1 MTKRLTAIF
10 LAVLAVLT
18 LAACG
23 QGETAPGTMGT
34 MLAQVFEERGKADP
48 NLDLTDL
55 GNTLMNDSGLPIDGA
70 PRLWAMP
77 SVTVILLGLL
87 VALS

>member
-23 QGETAPGTMGT
+23 QGETAP
-34 MLAQVFEERGKADP
+34 
-48 NLDLTDL
+48 LT
-55 GNTLMNDSGLPIDGA
+55 
-70 PRLWAMP
+70 
-77 SVTVILLGLL
+77 
-87 VALS
+87 

>member
-23 QGETAPGTMGT
+23 QEETAPGTMGT
-34 MLAQVFEERGKADP
+34 MLAQVFE
-48 NLDLTDL
+48 
-55 GNTLMNDSGLPIDGA
+55 
-70 PRLWAMP
+70 
-77 SVTVILLGLL
+77 
-87 VALS
+87 